1 MSAPILGERD
11 ELLGVVQISRKG
23 VTPGAARPDFT
34 GEELQELERT
44 ARRVATLMPEILLTN
59 PGSATDSNCRINRR
73 KNLQASAVTKIG
85 EYQFKAPHC
94 EAQHVIANF
103 EKPQPLA
110 RISGQA
116 RKSASGGA
124 ELFIRLPVQRG

>member
-1 MSAPILGERD
+1 MSFWVLFRFRGKESALVRHDQILPAMNFKNWSAPH
-11 ELLGVVQISRKG
+11 
-23 VTPGAARPDFT
+23 
-34 GEELQELERT
+34 EELQPSCQRSYS
-44 ARRVATLMPEILLTN
+44 LT
-59 PGSATDSNCRINRR
+59 PSGSATDSNCRINRR

-124 ELFIRLPVQRG
+124 ELFIRLPVQ